1 MFFWKNCNLTFS
13 NKGTQSN
20 TKFFWVTF
28 IPNTIKLDSRY
39 QQCLFRNVSQWNRRG
54 INDNQQGYIYI
65 TPHEEGI
72 ETMEKYLNLREN
84 QSVSTN
90 SLCNLAHIIL
100 IENYFEIGKDMYHQN
115 LGTAGQ

>member
-1 MFFWKNCNLTFS
+1 
-13 NKGTQSN
+13 
-20 TKFFWVTF
+20 
-28 IPNTIKLDSRY
+28 
-39 QQCLFRNVSQWNRRG
+39 
-54 INDNQQGYIYI
+54 
-65 TPHEEGI
+65 
-72 ETMEKYLNLREN
+72 MEKYLNLREN